1 MLGEGHRHDTAEA
14 RRHDAAE
21 AHRLDAVHRQE
32 QVVVPEGG
40 QAAGNR

>member
-1 MLGEGHRHDTAEA
+1 MLDEGQRQDAAEA
-14 RRHDAAE
+14 HRLAEAE

-40 QAAGNR
+40 AGCW